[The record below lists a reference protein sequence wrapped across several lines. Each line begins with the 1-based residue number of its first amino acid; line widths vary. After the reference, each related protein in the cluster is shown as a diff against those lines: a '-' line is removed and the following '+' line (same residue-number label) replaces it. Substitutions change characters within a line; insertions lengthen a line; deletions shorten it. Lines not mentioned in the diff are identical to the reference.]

1 MRFDYSALPLE
12 EVVDLYRRKTSWR
25 ELARIYHCPD
35 HKTLARYV
43 KDRYPELETRNHAE
57 AQRARREREGTSRQ
71 RSVTRKSVKKAWWQR

>member
-12 EVVDLYRRKTSWR
+12 ELVDQYRRGTSWR

-43 KDRYPELETRNHAE
+43 TARHPEMTTRNHAE
-57 AQRARREREGTSRQ
+57 AQRARRIREGTSRR
-71 RSVTRKSVKKAWWQR
+71 RSAAAKPVKKAWWQR